1 MYLSQSCWHID
12 WHQVPTYSRTDL
24 SQYFWRAFGSLNKLI
39 NNYLLCYIN
48 SVHSKLWENQ
58 TCLKEIVCVYSKS
71 EEGSRHRETFQSNFI
86 WGWVTLWTWWK
97 WMRNIHRQIWLP
109 VYMVL
114 EESWPLPPASSTPSI
129 FLSLESDRP
138 PQYDSLDCHLPGYED
153 VIVMKDADV
162 ESDVS
167 VIPKQS

>member
-1 MYLSQSCWHID
+1 
-12 WHQVPTYSRTDL
+12 
-24 SQYFWRAFGSLNKLI
+24 
-39 NNYLLCYIN
+39 
-48 SVHSKLWENQ
+48 
-58 TCLKEIVCVYSKS
+58 
-71 EEGSRHRETFQSNFI
+71 
-86 WGWVTLWTWWK
+86 
-97 WMRNIHRQIWLP
+97 
-109 VYMVL
+109 MVL